1 MGRPGG
7 AGLMQSYFT
16 PAPVEGRAQL
26 EPQDAHHLIRVL
38 RAKPKER
45 IAVVFSGRRF
55 EAELEIQGDEAWGR
69 LLEPLADTEPRCK
82 VTLYQALPKG
92 DKMDLIV
99 QACTQLGVHRIVPC
113 MMLRCVGK
121 WENGGKKLQRWQ
133 RIAREAA
140 MQSGRA
146 QVPRIDD
153 CLSFEGLCKALAAH
167 ELALVP
173 WEEGGQSL
181 RTAYKGALDTAIV
194 VGPEGG
200 ITKDEITQIPAR
212 PLTLG
217 PRILRTQTAG
227 MAAITM
233 LLTLSGD
240 MD

>member
-1 MGRPGG
+1 
-7 AGLMQSYFT
+7 MQSYFT
-16 PAPVEGRAQL
+16 PQPVEGRAQL
-26 EPQDAHHLIRVL
+26 DPLDAHHLIRVL
-38 RAKPKER
+38 RARPKER
-45 IAVVFSGRRF
+45 IAVAFSGRRF
-55 EAELEIQGDEAWGR
+55 EAELEIQGDAAWGR

-99 QACTQLGVHRIVPC
+99 QACTQLGVQRIVPC
-113 MMLRCVGK
+113 MMLRCVGR
-121 WENGGKKLQRWQ
+121 WESGGRKLQRWQ

-140 MQSGRA
+140 MQSGRTR
-146 QVPRIDD
+146 VPLVDD
-153 CLSFEGLCKALAAH
+153 CLNFEGLCTALGTH

-173 WEEGGQSL
+173 WEAGGGSL
-181 RTAYKGALDTAIV
+181 RAAYKGAMDVAVLI
-194 VGPEGG
+194 GPEGG
-200 ITKDEITQIPAR
+200 ITEDEIARLPAQ

-227 MAAITM
+227 MAALTM